1 MPIDFKCW
9 PYNRNPFKENV
20 FINANSRMKRS
31 KISTRARFPLQTLER
46 KIFPP
51 VLSF

>member
-31 KISTRARFPLQTLER
+31 KAGVVVIWSSKCKTGRFL
-46 KIFPP
+46 
-51 VLSF
+51 